1 MSEDNEQKIY
11 FEPSTM
17 ETIDRS
23 VFEYV
28 KNLELFADTNKGRK
42 RVPIVWGTS
51 ERAFLTKNN
60 KEARDKQGAL
70 IFPVISIKRT
80 SVQKPSPS
88 TGIFIG
94 NIPGVN
100 DAQGGSVMITKV
112 INQEKSSNF
121 AKSTSLQ
128 KTNQQNYPL
137 QNNKIV
143 YKTVSIPMPVNLE
156 MMYEINIRTEF
167 QQQANELMLPFIT
180 NPGTVRAISLTHGE
194 HRYEGF
200 IEGNFQAQNNLD
212 SYSGEERKFE
222 SKVALKVIGYVVG
235 KEGNQE
241 KPFYTVRENAVEVK
255 LPKEKVI
262 TDPKELEKYL

>member
-1 MSEDNEQKIY
+1 MSDEQRIY
-11 FEPSTM
+11 FNASTV

-28 KNLELFADTNKGRK
+28 KGLQLATDTNKGRK
-42 RVPIVWGTS
+42 PVPVVWGTS

-60 KEARDKQGAL
+60 KEARDSQGAL
-70 IFPVISIKRT
+70 IFPAISIRRT
-80 SVQKPSPS
+80 GIQKPSPS

-100 DAQGGSVMITKV
+100 DEQGGSVTITKV
-112 INQEKSSNF
+112 VNQEKSSNF
-121 AKSTSLQ
+121 AKATSLQ
-128 KTNQQNYPL
+128 QTGQQNYPIK
-137 QNNKIV
+137 NKKIV
-143 YKTVSIPMPVNLE
+143 YKTVSIPMPVNVE

-180 NPGTVRAISLTHGE
+180 NPGTVRAISLTHEE

-200 IEGNFQAQNNLD
+200 IEGNFQNQNNLD
-212 SYSGEERKFE
+212 NYTTDERKFE
-222 SKVALKVIGYVVG
+222 SKIIIKVIGYLVG
-235 KEGNQE
+235 QGSNQE
-241 KPFYTVRENAVEVK
+241 KPFYTIRENAVEVK